1 MLVEDWVVLAVL
13 VVGSDS
19 DLGRGDGTI
28 DDVCESAEK
37 VDDVASVVKL
47 SQRFVFIV
55 YTEAHH

>member
-1 MLVEDWVVLAVL
+1 ML

-47 SQRFVFIV
+47 SQRFIFIV
-55 YTEAHH
+55 YTEAQH